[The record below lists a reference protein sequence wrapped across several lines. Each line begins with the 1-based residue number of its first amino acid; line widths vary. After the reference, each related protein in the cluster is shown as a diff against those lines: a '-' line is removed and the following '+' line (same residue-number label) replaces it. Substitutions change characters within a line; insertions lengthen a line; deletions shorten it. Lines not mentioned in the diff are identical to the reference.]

1 MNEIKKLAENFVEQI
16 FLDAVKELNQ
26 PTEVSEGTL
35 QDLLQDLQE
44 TTSEAPTIVSEI
56 TEDEKT
62 IESKQ
67 LKLVEKEE
75 ILEQEVPDEEQT
87 KTLDVINEETARES
101 PEIDSQKPVDEVSE
115 INLEVDV
122 TDKKFIQ
129 TVEGPLPRFIS
140 KLEDVTVKEGSSLS
154 LKVEFEQMAE
164 VIVRWFL
171 DESEITSSEEI
182 EIIVENNSTTLLIH
196 DVLPEDE
203 GEYKVVIEN
212 STGMSQ
218 TSCYITVQGIDE
230 GKQRERPKR
239 KVSGISVEFSKPD
252 EVSQTDINVAEQPQ
266 GISIEM
272 DITEAPEISATE
284 IVLTKQEEIV
294 SSDKSAL
301 EITLESTPKPETI
314 KTEETVDITVKE
326 DKGVSEAPRFTKT
339 LHRQFEATEG
349 SSVTIECE
357 VTGKET
363 PVVTWYQ
370 DEEPITPDEHFVTEF
385 EHGVCRL
392 TIHNVFLEDEAEYKC
407 EAVTSYGAI
416 STVTELFVE
425 RVTQGLNQTS
435 KKDLAFKTFVVHN
448 AEELPKGE
456 EEAQPLAEV
465 QETPDLLE
473 GLNTQTTEK
482 VVPEKSEIS
491 TIETRGSDVVTS
503 ETEEVSFEIVTAES
517 AETTPLEFTVQ
528 TESARPEKT
537 EVPLKAAVPEVSE
550 VVAKETEELISKD
563 LEEEKPVEE
572 VIAVEEL
579 LRPEEELPVSHTVP
593 QEEDV
598 EEVVED
604 EAAPEIPKGEAPVFT
619 TTLEKLVVQ
628 EGQPVQ
634 FRCVVSGIPK
644 PDIVWLL
651 DDAVIEDSATYQVNK
666 SHSFHFH
673 RSFNNTG
680 FLSCRI
686 TFKSSY

>member
-1 MNEIKKLAENFVEQI
+1 M
-16 FLDAVKELNQ
+16 LN
-26 PTEVSEGTL
+26 
-35 QDLLQDLQE
+35 
-44 TTSEAPTIVSEI
+44 
-56 TEDEKT
+56 
-62 IESKQ
+62 
-67 LKLVEKEE
+67 
-75 ILEQEVPDEEQT
+75 
-87 KTLDVINEETARES
+87 
-101 PEIDSQKPVDEVSE
+101 
-115 INLEVDV
+115 
-122 TDKKFIQ
+122 
-129 TVEGPLPRFIS
+129 
-140 KLEDVTVKEGSSLS
+140 
-154 LKVEFEQMAE
+154 
-164 VIVRWFL
+164 
-171 DESEITSSEEI
+171 
-182 EIIVENNSTTLLIH
+182 
-196 DVLPEDE
+196 
-203 GEYKVVIEN
+203 
-212 STGMSQ
+212 
-218 TSCYITVQGIDE
+218 ITVFPFFIG
-230 GKQRERPKR
+230 
-239 KVSGISVEFSKPD
+239 
-252 EVSQTDINVAEQPQ
+252 T
-266 GISIEM
+266 
-272 DITEAPEISATE
+272 
-284 IVLTKQEEIV
+284 
-294 SSDKSAL
+294 
-301 EITLESTPKPETI
+301 
-314 KTEETVDITVKE
+314 
-326 DKGVSEAPRFTKT
+326 
-339 LHRQFEATEG
+339 
-349 SSVTIECE
+349 
-357 VTGKET
+357 
-363 PVVTWYQ
+363 
-370 DEEPITPDEHFVTEF
+370 
-385 EHGVCRL
+385 
-392 TIHNVFLEDEAEYKC
+392 
-407 EAVTSYGAI
+407 
-416 STVTELFVE
+416 
-425 RVTQGLNQTS
+425 
-435 KKDLAFKTFVVHN
+435 
-448 AEELPKGE
+448 EELPKGE

-473 GLNTQTTEK
+473 GLDTQTTEK

-579 LRPEEELPVSHTVP
+579 LRPEEELPVSHTVL